1 MLPTINTRADLDV
14 IAGTPDHARFVEYL
28 LGTMTRRVNAAV
40 YPENYDN
47 TLQPGDTGYVAP
59 DWQEIED
66 LSVIERFG
74 FTKAEM
80 LSNA

>member
-1 MLPTINTRADLDV
+1 MLPTINTRADLDA
-14 IAGTPDHARFVEYL
+14 IAGTPDHALFMDYL
-28 LGTMTRRVNAAV
+28 RGTMTRRVNAAV

-47 TLQPGDTGYVAP
+47 TLQPGDEGYVAP
-59 DWQEIED
+59 DWQEVED